1 MHKKFRALYDENK
14 PYNICLSCPHLGTS
28 CDGPNFLAMS
38 FERWVEW
45 CTIRADQLDMTHAD
59 IAAQAG
65 IAKGTVDSIL
75 SGRSGDVRRETMAAI
90 THALTGDCWGQYPCH
105 DLYTAQR
112 DTADLA
118 DDLNDANEEISRL
131 KAELEKQEGSRT
143 RQVDFL
149 REEIAARDRRIDI
162 QNKAMSRHEKHI
174 IILAVA
180 CGFLAL
186 LIIASLAADAFLSGI
201 GWIRG

>member
-14 PYNICLSCPHLGTS
+14 PYNICLSCPHLGKS

-38 FERWVEW
+38 FERWLEW
-45 CTIRADQLDMTHAD
+45 CTIRADALDLTHAD
-59 IAAQAG
+59 IAARAG

-90 THALTGDCWGQYPCH
+90 THALTGECWGQYPCH

-112 DTADLA
+112 DTAWLA
-118 DDLNDANEEISRL
+118 DELNDAHEEISRL
-131 KAELEKQEGSRT
+131 KGDLEKLEASRL

-162 QNKAMSRHEKHI
+162 QNKAMSRQERRVVLLSVICGLMLVCI
-174 IILAVA
+174 II
-180 CGFLAL
+180 AL
-186 LIIASLAADAFLSGI
+186 GIDVSSDGI
-201 GWIRG
+201 GWFGR

>member
-1 MHKKFRALYDENK
+1 MHKKLRALYDESK
-14 PYNICLSCPHLGTS
+14 PYNICLSCPHLGKT

-45 CTIRADQLDMTHAD
+45 CTTRADELDLTHAD
-59 IAAQAG
+59 IASRAG

-90 THALTGDCWGQYPCH
+90 THALTGECWGQYPCH

-118 DDLNDANEEISRL
+118 DELNDANEEIRRL
-131 KAELEKQEGSRT
+131 NAELEKLEGSRK

-149 REEIAARDRRIDI
+149 RDEIATRDRRIDI
-162 QNKAMSRHEKHI
+162 QNKSIARRERHV
-174 IILAVA
+174 IILSIVCGVLAAVMI
-180 CGFLAL
+180 LAL
-186 LIIASLAADAFLSGI
+186 GIDAFIDGV
-201 GWIRG
+201 GWIRR